1 MRLSF
6 EYDRRYSPAF
16 PVVELQAS
24 GVDPTQSRTL
34 TGLIDSGSD
43 ATQLPLSIL
52 RSIGARPVDRRW
64 VRDLAGIRYAVAVY
78 AVRLQIGDLALPEM
92 EVIGREGMA
101 EVIVGRDVLN
111 QLIVTLNGLPYIAEL
126 SD

>member
-1 MRLSF
+1 MKVSF

-16 PVVELQAS
+16 PVLELQVS
-24 GVDPTQSRTL
+24 GVDPSRGRSL

-52 RSIGARPVDRRW
+52 RAIGARPVDRRW
-64 VRDLAGIRYAVAVY
+64 GRDLAGIRYAVAVY
-78 AVRLQIGDLALPEM
+78 AVRLQIGELSMPQM
-92 EVIGREGMA
+92 EVVGREGIT
-101 EVIVGRDVLN
+101 EIIIGRDVLN
-111 QLIVTLNGLPYIAEL
+111 QLIITLNGLAFVTEV

>member
-1 MRLSF
+1 MKMSF

-16 PVVELQAS
+16 PILEFEAR
-24 GVDPTQSRTL
+24 GVNSERTRTL
-34 TGLIDSGSD
+34 VGLIDSGSD

-78 AVRLQIGDLALPEM
+78 AVRLQIGDLLLPEM
-92 EVIGREGMA
+92 EVIGREGSA
-101 EVIVGRDVLN
+101 EVIIGRDVLN
-111 QLIVTLNGLPYIAEL
+111 QLLVTLNGLAFVTEI